1 MGQTGDGLRPIAAA
15 QVERISVPATKE
27 LPVLSFA
34 SGPKWETWLSKH
46 HADTDGVWIQM
57 ARKASG
63 IASVAHDEALDV
75 ALCYGWID
83 GQRRGKEGT
92 YFLQKFTPRRRRS
105 LWSKRNIEK
114 VAGLTAEGRMQ
125 PAGLLEVEAAKAD
138 GRWEAAYD
146 RGRDMTVPE
155 DFLKAVATSKRAQA
169 TFDQLK
175 RAELFAIGYRLQTAR
190 QPATR
195 QRRFDKLLADLERGE
210 AP

>member
-1 MGQTGDGLRPIAAA
+1 MSRP
-15 QVERISVPATKE
+15 PTE

-34 SGPKWETWLSKH
+34 SGRAWEQWLSKH
-46 HADTDGVWIQM
+46 HADADGVWIEI

-63 IASVAHDEALDV
+63 IVSVTHPEALDA

-83 GQRRGKEGT
+83 GQRKSKDST
-92 YFLQKFTPRRRRS
+92 HFLQKFTPRRRRS
-105 LWSKRNIEK
+105 LWSKFNIEK
-114 VAGLTAEGRMQ
+114 VTGLSAAGRMQ
-125 PAGLLEVEAAKAD
+125 PAGLAEVEAAKAD
-138 GRWEAAYD
+138 GRWDAAYD

-155 DFLKAVATSKRAQA
+155 DFVEAFAMSKRAQS

-175 RAELFAIGYRLQTAR
+175 RAQLFAIGFRLQTAK

-195 QRRFDKLLADLERGE
+195 QRRFDTLLAALERGE